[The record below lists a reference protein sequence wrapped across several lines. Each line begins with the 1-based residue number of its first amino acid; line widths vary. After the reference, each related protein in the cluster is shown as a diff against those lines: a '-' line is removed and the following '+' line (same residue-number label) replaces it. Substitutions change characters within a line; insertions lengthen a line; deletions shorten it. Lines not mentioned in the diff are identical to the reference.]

1 MGNAFTD
8 KPFFNTDFI
17 KENKLK
23 KLKGTYVYKKRD
35 EPMQTTEYNYAFE
48 FNSEGMLVATF
59 ETRKDDGSIDT
70 TWNKYNYNKKGLLTR
85 HRKTDQE
92 GYLTTNYQY
101 DSLDRVVNE
110 EILRELIDSSGNIVR
125 TLTFNFER
133 FEYSVYDGQT
143 KRTKYNNYDLP
154 YLEEMMYYNEDG
166 YLVERIERIKMTSKV
181 FTYHYEYNDRGLLG
195 AVRKSSNRSEGYLEE
210 WLFEYDEYGNLVEKK
225 VYKNGEFIT
234 DYQIIYNSKSKL
246 LATVI
251 TRQVSTNFMMILR
264 FFDYEFFD

>member
-1 MGNAFTD
+1 MGYAFTD
-8 KPFFNTDFI
+8 KPFFNADFV

-35 EPMQTTEYNYAFE
+35 EPMQTTEYNYAYE
-48 FNSEGMLVATF
+48 FNRKGQLIATF
-59 ETRKDDGSIDT
+59 ETRQDDGTIDT
-70 TWNKYNYNKKGLLTR
+70 TWNKYYYNDNNQLIK

-92 GYLTTNYQY
+92 GYLTTIYHY
-101 DSLDRVVNE
+101 DSTDRVIRE
-110 EILRELIDSSGNIVR
+110 EIVREVIDSMGNITK
-125 TLTFNFER
+125 TLAFNNER
-133 FEYSVYDGQT
+133 FEYSIYDGQT
-143 KRTKYNNYDLP
+143 KRTKFNNYDLP
-154 YLEEMMYYNEDG
+154 YLEEIMYYNEDG

-181 FTYHYEYNDRGLLG
+181 YTYQYEYNEKGLLG

-210 WLFEYDEYGNLVEKK
+210 WLFEYDDYGNLIEKHL
-225 VYKNGEFIT
+225 YKNGEFIT